1 MTDGIYMKSLRKYT
15 FDQIV
20 LDAVEAG
27 VDIVSSTYSLA
38 STAQAFNDI
47 VGAVQ
52 NGTISKQRIDE
63 SVRRILL
70 MKLQYGILSMP
81 KPAA

>member
-1 MTDGIYMKSLRKYT
+1 MKSLHQYT

-27 VDIVSSTYSLA
+27 VDIISSTYSLA

-47 VGAVQ
+47 VSAVQ
-52 NGTISKQRIDE
+52 QGTISKQRIDD

-70 MKLQYGILSMP
+70 LKLQYGILSMP
-81 KPAA
+81 KPAS